1 MSGKTIVIGACG
13 QIGTELVLK
22 LREKGGTDQVIA
34 ADLKDQCPAKL
45 NNGPYVKMDVLNRE
59 EVRSYIIDNQ
69 ITEVYLLAALLS
81 ATAEKHP
88 DFAWKLNM
96 EGLFTILDLAK
107 EGYVKKIFWPSSIA
121 VFGPTTPKQN
131 TPQLTIMEPTTVYGI
146 SKLAGERWCEYYFNN
161 FGVDVRSIRYPGLIS
176 YGSLP
181 GGGTTD
187 YAVDIFYQAK
197 IKGSYECFLSENTPL
212 PMMFMEDAIRATIEL
227 MEAPVENVKVR
238 SSYNLGGISFTPKEL
253 SNAIQQKMPDFE
265 ISYAPDFRQKI
276 ADSWPGSID
285 DSKARED
292 WGWKEKYDLS
302 ALVEVMLENV
312 DVALIQD

>member
-22 LREKGGTDQVIA
+22 LREKGGADQVIA
-34 ADLKDQCPAKL
+34 ADLKDECPANL
-45 NNGPYVKMDVLNRE
+45 SNGPYVKMDVLDKE
-59 EVRSYIIDNQ
+59 AVRAFIIENE
-69 ITEVYLLAALLS
+69 IREVYLLAALLS

-121 VFGPTTPKQN
+121 VFGPTTPKEN

-146 SKLAGERWCEYYFNN
+146 SKLAGERWCEYYYNN

-227 MEAPVENVKVR
+227 MEAPAENVKVR
-238 SSYNLGGISFTPKEL
+238 SSYNLGGISFTPKGL
-253 SNAIQQKMPDFE
+253 SAAIQRKMPDFT

-285 DSKARED
+285 DSKARDD
-292 WGWKEKYDLS
+292 WGWSEKYDLD
-302 ALVEVMLENV
+302 ALVDVMLENV
-312 DVALIQD
+312 DISLVQG